1 MDNRFMGDLAE
12 KIDDEFEK
20 EYAELSEIGKS
31 FAPTLDAKLT
41 ETASF
46 YDKKYAAV
54 KKKSMNL
61 RMLKKAAVFLLVFVS
76 VNAVAIG
83 TSEGYRQFAFQIFE
97 NEENNSITFHKQIE
111 QDILREWEDYW
122 YPSQMPD
129 GYKITAAEESP
140 QKCILINN
148 GQKELLITEY
158 AAGTVLSYD
167 TKHSQM
173 SDIRINASVGKL
185 ISFESQKMIVYPT
198 ENMILEFTFDSDIP
212 EADVIA
218 IAENMEY
225 VQMK

>member
-1 MDNRFMGDLAE
+1 MDNSFMGNLAE

-31 FAPTLDAKLT
+31 FSPPLDAKLT

-46 YDKKYAAV
+46 YDKKYATV

-61 RMLKKAAVFLLVFVS
+61 RMLKKAAIFLLVFVS
-76 VNAVAIG
+76 VNAAAME
-83 TSEGYRQFAFQIFE
+83 SSQAYRQFVFQIFE
-97 NEENNSITFHKQIE
+97 NEENNSITFHEQIE
-111 QDILREWEDYW
+111 QDMMGEWDDYW
-122 YPSQMPD
+122 YPSQMPE

-140 QKCILINN
+140 QKCILIHN

-158 AAGTVLSYD
+158 AAGTELSYD
-167 TKHSQM
+167 TKHSQI

-185 ISFESQKMIVYPT
+185 ISFENQKMIVYPT

-212 EADVIA
+212 EADVIT